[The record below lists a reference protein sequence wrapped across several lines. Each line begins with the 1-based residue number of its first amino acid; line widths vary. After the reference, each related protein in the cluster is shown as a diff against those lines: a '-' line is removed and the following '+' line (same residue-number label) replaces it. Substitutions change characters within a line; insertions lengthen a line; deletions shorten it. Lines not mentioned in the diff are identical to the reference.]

1 MEFSTNAESC
11 FDVDVITL
19 SLIIKNII
27 YSTNTT
33 DTHRPPIL
41 TNKIYEISKFLLEN
55 MYTNSPAS
63 NVQVTY
69 ALSRVYDIVFTSRHI
84 ARLDDPTNE
93 NPPKNTFLVEHSY
106 IMKHN
111 NTSVHSSCYDP
122 EDSPLKKRKL
132 NSF

>member
-1 MEFSTNAESC
+1 MEFSTNRESC

-55 MYTNSPAS
+55 IYLNSPKS
-63 NVQVTY
+63 NINVIY
-69 ALSRVYDIVFTSRHI
+69 ALNRTYDIVFSFRQIERRH
-84 ARLDDPTNE
+84 DQTVE
-93 NPPKNTFLVEHSY
+93 TQTFLVEHSY
-106 IMKHN
+106 IMKN
-111 NTSVHSSCYDP
+111 KTSSAGIFCNDL
-122 EDSPLKKRKL
+122 EDIPLKRRKL
-132 NSF
+132 T

>member
-1 MEFSTNAESC
+1 MEFSTNHESC

-55 MYTNSPAS
+55 IYMNSPRS
-63 NVQVTY
+63 SINIIYT
-69 ALSRVYDIVFTSRHI
+69 LDRTYDIVFTFRRIERPH
-84 ARLDDPTNE
+84 DHTVE
-93 NPPKNTFLVEHSY
+93 NQITKTFLVEHSY
-106 IMKHN
+106 IMKN
-111 NTSVHSSCYDP
+111 KNSSVGIFCNDL
-122 EDSPLKKRKL
+122 EDIQLKRRKL
-132 NSF
+132 K

>member
-1 MEFSTNAESC
+1 MEFSTNRESC

-55 MYTNSPAS
+55 IYLNSPKS
-63 NVQVTY
+63 NINVIY
-69 ALSRVYDIVFTSRHI
+69 ALNRTYDIVFSFRQIERRH
-84 ARLDDPTNE
+84 DQTVE
-93 NPPKNTFLVEHSY
+93 TQTFLVEHSY
-106 IMKHN
+106 IMKN
-111 NTSVHSSCYDP
+111 KTSSAGIFGNDL
-122 EDSPLKKRKL
+122 DDIPLKRRKL
-132 NSF
+132 T